1 VPRISEDMKLRYL
14 QRRKSDLAS
23 LAQAFDSGDY
33 EMFCMIGHQLKGN
46 ATTFGFD
53 ELEKIARELEV
64 AGKSES
70 RDEARR
76 SLDSLELWLST
87 QE

>member
-1 VPRISEDMKLRYL
+1 MPKISDDMKLRYL

-33 EMFCMIGHQLKGN
+33 EMFAMVGHQLKGN

-53 ELEKIARELEV
+53 DLEKIARELEA
-64 AGKSES
+64 AGKTES

-76 SLDSLELWLST
+76 SLDSLEQWLST